1 MLQGWHFKNSS
12 LVPSH
17 PQFLVI
23 ISCWYWLVHVVPG
36 RAQKTLTKTTTVH
49 SNKQGTVVRHVL
61 RVVHPCNIAS
71 AEPFTWYA
79 HVVSFTTLSH
89 SLQQCIHSDYGLWKL
104 ITKMDKSKDL
114 TDWTFFWDNMQPVPL
129 PLIQNCLFTEGGGE
143 DGLETEKKGCYD
155 PSLHL
160 SRFQHKSIDL
170 LKRKITKW

>member
-36 RAQKTLTKTTTVH
+36 RAQKTLTKTATVH

-104 ITKMDKSKDL
+104 ITKMDKSKDFDRL
-114 TDWTFFWDNMQPVPL
+114 NILLGQHATCPPPPDTK
-129 PLIQNCLFTEGGGE
+129 LFIYRRGRWGWVR
-143 DGLETEKKGCYD
+143 DRKKG
-155 PSLHL
+155 
-160 SRFQHKSIDL
+160 L
-170 LKRKITKW
+170 LWSEFTS